1 MPDFDKIINSLEWNT
16 VGELMTWA
24 NSRGMDVEEDNEGGL
39 LIYTNLAADEHE
51 SLIPVEMIAE

>member
-1 MPDFDKIINSLEWNT
+1 MSLEWNT

-24 NSRGMDVEEDNEGGL
+24 NERGMDVEEDGEGGL